1 MKLEKYNAVKKAIEQ
16 GRWTIDLIN
25 GKVYSSKG
33 EVKNPN
39 AKGYYGTTL
48 SIDGKVFKVFVHE
61 IIAIAVGLYPVDL
74 TVDHIDSNNQ
84 NNRPENLQV
93 ISNRDNVR
101 KQPRVITD
109 EQRDYILKELGKG
122 ITQTELAKYLGITQ
136 ACISQIK
143 RESEGLKGTQKRLT
157 EQEKVEI
164 AARLKEGE
172 TVSSLSRE
180 YGVSRAAIARYRK

>member
-25 GKVYSSKG
+25 GKVYSYKG
-33 EVKNPN
+33 EIKNPN
-39 AKGYYGTTL
+39 SKGYYRTTL
-48 SIDGKVFKVFVHE
+48 SIDGKSYCVFVHE
-61 IIAIAVGLYPVDL
+61 IVAVAVGLYPVDM
-74 TVDHIDSNNQ
+74 TVDHIDNNNQ

-93 ISNRDNVR
+93 MSNSDNVK
-101 KQPRVITD
+101 KQPKNITD
-109 EQRDYILKELGKG
+109 EQKDFILKELENG

-164 AARLKEGE
+164 ATRLKEGE